1 MSRRPL
7 PKNRCIWIGALF
19 AAVLP
24 AAAQTYISA
33 EPIPSGTVVGADQLA
48 AIEKLSYSS
57 LELWSQQLLGQC
69 RIVDNVI
76 GTLTAHRAITTVTQA
91 NTRFKVAAGGFQGV
105 TDPSYVFAMQDSGPL
120 AVSQSDVFVLNN
132 ALGYALNQ
140 DGTAQFS
147 LQFNPGNPY
156 VFSIPYA
163 VVSVGG
169 NLTGPQAQSFFN
181 YLGTV
186 DAALWTGPNA
196 GFTQVPLNPFGP
208 DKSMLFL
215 IGSVPTPEFET
226 GLYQAATTTP
236 DATYSPDNHGNPDV
250 ATAGAAFPGND
261 WGAFPGGDEYVA
273 NLPNVPVPGLLTD
286 LEALR
291 QAHLRAVSNLVAAIA
306 KGNVDDYLQNQ
317 FKCP

>member
-1 MSRRPL
+1 MSQRL
-7 PKNRCIWIGALF
+7 FVKNRCICIATLIASAF
-19 AAVLP
+19 P

-33 EPIPSGTVVGADQLA
+33 EPIPSGTVVGADNLA
-48 AIEKLSYSS
+48 AIEKLGYSS
-57 LELWSQQLLGQC
+57 LAVWSQQLLGQC
-69 RIVDNVI
+69 KIVDNVI
-76 GTLTAHRAITTVTQA
+76 GTLSAHRAISTVSQA

-105 TDPSYVFAMQDSGPL
+105 TDPSYVFAMQDSGPV

-147 LQFNPGNPY
+147 LQYNPANPY

-163 VVSVGG
+163 VVSFDP
-169 NLTGPQAQSFFN
+169 NLTGQQAQSFFN
-181 YLGTV
+181 YLGTI
-186 DAALWTGPNA
+186 DAALWSGPNA
-196 GFTQVPLNPFGP
+196 GFTQVPLNPFGN

-215 IGSVPTPEFET
+215 IGSTSTAEFES
-226 GLYQAATTTP
+226 GLYQAAITTRG
-236 DATYSPDNHGNPDV
+236 ATYSPDNHGNPDV

-261 WGAFPGGDEYVA
+261 WGAFPAGDEYVA
-273 NLPNVPVPGLLTD
+273 NLPNLPGLVTD

-291 QAHLRAVSNLVAAIA
+291 QAHLRAVSNLVAAIG